1 MGRAQPLFLDWYC
14 KQRGRPK
21 KINSALKR
29 KPEVERKKKAKKK
42 LKLTNWG
49 APQNEEVLSDIVKSY
64 NLKRDKGNIEID
76 HAVVYSIVKHHNK
89 AVDFIRRNGPKV
101 SRSVVLRRIREPL
114 KKMGLVDQL
123 N

>member
-1 MGRAQPLFLDWYC
+1 M
-14 KQRGRPK
+14 
-21 KINSALKR
+21 
-29 KPEVERKKKAKKK
+29 
-42 LKLTNWG
+42 
-49 APQNEEVLSDIVKSY
+49 SDIVKSY